1 MSALSSSQSQLN
13 FRENKG
19 FKTMADLKL
28 EGAELKKMVK
38 LGKKRP
44 LSFAFC
50 PGPKNEHTLLIDRRK
65 GPEMLGKLARQEGE
79 GKKVAFGTFEVKGR
93 VMEMTCG
100 RTVPQ
105 MAKTLKKY
113 LKSQKTLINV
123 VILDADGNPLDS
135 DVEDLAPDPTMDEIE
150 DDQAA
155 AEEQPEEAP
164 AEVAPE
170 TPGDAAAL
178 AARLKAL
185 QPAIAAAGGDTAE
198 KLKKVMSGAVAQI
211 KSSAFE
217 QADKSIT
224 ALENA
229 VAKLG
234 QTTPAAAAETAAP
247 EPDFRALAARAKALQ
262 ETIGGI
268 AEPAKGKLM
277 TALSGAVQ
285 HIKQRNHEAAD
296 TVLGKIEAAVNKTL
310 AAQADAPAADGDA
323 SKWETAL
330 ARLQPA
336 VDKAMTERRG
346 DLAAINRSFDF
357 AKEKAA
363 NGDYAS
369 ALKAATKTAELLKQA
384 ASMETTAAAQEAADV
399 TPEGLVK
406 LRVAWMETR
415 MGMRRE
421 IENLKAAIDAATK
434 GIKGMEDVPAKSK
447 VLFDHIGDIN
457 TDLEQTLQKIADAT
471 DDDTRETL
479 KKDALQIVDTYEGVL
494 NNQFFKAVDDN
505 GFVQTNIRESA
516 MNSLKKV
523 SSALAA

>member
-1 MSALSSSQSQLN
+1 
-13 FRENKG
+13 
-19 FKTMADLKL
+19 
-28 EGAELKKMVK
+28 
-38 LGKKRP
+38 
-44 LSFAFC
+44 
-50 PGPKNEHTLLIDRRK
+50 
-65 GPEMLGKLARQEGE
+65 
-79 GKKVAFGTFEVKGR
+79 
-93 VMEMTCG
+93 
-100 RTVPQ
+100 
-105 MAKTLKKY
+105 
-113 LKSQKTLINV
+113 
-123 VILDADGNPLDS
+123 
-135 DVEDLAPDPTMDEIE
+135 
-150 DDQAA
+150 
-155 AEEQPEEAP
+155 
-164 AEVAPE
+164 
-170 TPGDAAAL
+170 
-178 AARLKAL
+178 
-185 QPAIAAAGGDTAE
+185 
-198 KLKKVMSGAVAQI
+198 
-211 KSSAFE
+211 
-217 QADKSIT
+217 
-224 ALENA
+224 
-229 VAKLG
+229 
-234 QTTPAAAAETAAP
+234 
-247 EPDFRALAARAKALQ
+247 
-262 ETIGGI
+262 
-268 AEPAKGKLM
+268 
-277 TALSGAVQ
+277 
-285 HIKQRNHEAAD
+285 
-296 TVLGKIEAAVNKTL
+296 
-310 AAQADAPAADGDA
+310 
-323 SKWETAL
+323 
-330 ARLQPA
+330 LQPA